1 MPFNPLVGQIPIEI
15 NNVGV
20 ASITKVSIKRA
31 RQVTVKFG
39 AFGPIGSA
47 KGFYKVSGTLTLA
60 VPKVGL
66 EIDLQAL
73 SDSEEGFTITFPK
86 GAERW
91 AVYGAHL
98 SDDDLMNTPEPG
110 DTETTVNFV
119 AAEMLRIA

>member
-1 MPFNPLVGQIPIEI
+1 MPFNPLVGQVPIEV
-15 NNVGV
+15 NNVAV

-39 AFGPIGSA
+39 AFGPIGTA
-47 KGFYKVSGTLTLA
+47 KGFYKVTGALTLA

-91 AVYGAHL
+91 ACYGCHL
-98 SDDDLMNTPEPG
+98 SDDDLSNTPEAG

-119 AAEMLRIA
+119 AAELLRIA